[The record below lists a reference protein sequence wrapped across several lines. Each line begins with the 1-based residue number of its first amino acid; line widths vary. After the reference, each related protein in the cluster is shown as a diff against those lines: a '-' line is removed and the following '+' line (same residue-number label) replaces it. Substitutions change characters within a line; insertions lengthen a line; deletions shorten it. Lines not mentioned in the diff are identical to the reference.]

1 MNDPG
6 AAHAFVNNVAAPQ
19 LDEADAHHLLRVL
32 RLRPGERVTVSD
44 GAGAWRSCR
53 LGAGGV
59 LEPDGD
65 TVQDP
70 RPIPLITIGFSLVK
84 GDRPEWIVQKLT
96 EVGVDRIVPLL
107 SARSVVRWD
116 AERRPRHLD
125 RLRRVAREA
134 AMQSRRTW
142 LPEVTDVVELAAAG
156 GGAADASPAPDRGI
170 PSGPAW
176 ADPGVPLA
184 PAWADPGGH
193 PPSLEWPVLL
203 VGPEG
208 GWAAEDLP
216 PGAHRVSLGPTILRS
231 ETAAVCAGFVLS
243 ALRAALIQP
252 GQSPQ

>member
-1 MNDPG
+1 VNDPS
-6 AAHAFVNNVAAPQ
+6 AAHAFVENVAAPQ
-19 LDEADAHHLLRVL
+19 LDDADAHHLMRVL

-44 GAGAWRSCR
+44 GAGAWRACR

-65 TVQDP
+65 PVHDP
-70 RPIPLITIGFSLVK
+70 RPVPLITIGFSLVK

-116 AERRPRHLD
+116 AERRPRHLE

-156 GGAADASPAPDRGI
+156 GGSATIS
-170 PSGPAW
+170 
-176 ADPGVPLA
+176 

-193 PPSLEWPVLL
+193 PPSLEWPALF

-208 GWAAEDLP
+208 GWAADDLP
-216 PGAHRVSLGPTILRS
+216 PAAHRVSLGPTILRS

-252 GQSPQ
+252 GHSPQ